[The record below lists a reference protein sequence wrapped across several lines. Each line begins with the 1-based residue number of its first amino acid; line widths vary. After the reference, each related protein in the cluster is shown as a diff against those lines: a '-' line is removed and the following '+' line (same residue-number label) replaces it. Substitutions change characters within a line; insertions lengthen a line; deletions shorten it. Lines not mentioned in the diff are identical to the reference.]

1 MQAYHQRK
9 AVHDAA
15 VPQLKQQ
22 FNRLAFARLVSIV
35 LALTFGYLA
44 IHYRNTIQGNTVQL
58 SIAVVSFAL
67 FVVFMRLHFGV
78 KRKLVLEQTLVK
90 INETELAFLE
100 KQELP
105 FDAGTPF
112 LKANHPYTY
121 DLDIFGEH
129 SLFQHINRTK
139 TVMGNSGLGQSLLE
153 KAEAETIRKR
163 QEAVAELTPL
173 LEWRQLFTAKAILAN
188 DNQKISDTLRSWNND
203 QPKIPMVTV
212 VLSYAFPALGGVLTI
227 LGFLKGS
234 SPLFLNLA
242 VTVFIFN
249 LIVLASQLK
258 KMNAEIAFA
267 DKINKTL
274 LRYSELLEAIETQE
288 WKSELMKDIQQKLN
302 ASQTPASKQIHALS
316 RIFASLESLQNGMG
330 AILFNGTVL
339 FHLHTYRKLLRWK
352 SAHATELD
360 SWLQQI
366 GEGEVLL
373 SLANLHFNNPDFNFP
388 ELNTNGVLRF
398 EELGHP
404 LISASKRVSN
414 SIDFSE
420 KQFIVLTGSNM
431 SGKSTF
437 LRTLGVNLVLA
448 NAGAPIC
455 VKSATVQP
463 MDILVSMRLSDSLS
477 DSESYFFAEVKRLKE
492 IMTELDNRRCFILL
506 DEILRGT
513 NSDDK
518 RTGTIEVLKKVIS
531 KNAIG
536 AIATHDLEVCNTTDE
551 YPQLLVN
558 KCFEVE
564 IINNELKF
572 DYKLRDG
579 ICQNKSATFLMQKM
593 GVI

>member
-1 MQAYHQRK
+1 MQVYHERK

-15 VPQLKQQ
+15 VQQLKQQ
-22 FNRLAFARLVSIV
+22 FNRLAFARLASIV

-44 IHYRNTIQGNTVQL
+44 IRSGNTIQIIVA
-58 SIAVVSFAL
+58 IVSFL
-67 FVVFMRLHFGV
+67 VFVVLMRMHFGV

-90 INETELAFLE
+90 INETELDFLE
-100 KQELP
+100 KQLLP
-105 FDAGTPF
+105 FDGGTRF
-112 LKANHPYTY
+112 LEPNHPYTY

-129 SLFQHINRTK
+129 SLFQHLNRTQ
-139 TVMGNSGLGQSLLE
+139 TVMGTRGLAQSLLG
-153 KAEAETIRKR
+153 KTDSETIQKR
-163 QEAVAELTPL
+163 QEAIAELAPL
-173 LEWRQLFTAKAILAN
+173 LEWRQLFTAKALLAN
-188 DNQKISDTLRSWNND
+188 DNEKISDTLRSWNNN
-203 QPKIPMVTV
+203 QPTV
-212 VLSYAFPALGGVLTI
+212 PVFTTILSYAFPVLGGVFSI
-227 LGFLKGS
+227 LGFLQGS
-234 SPLFLNLA
+234 SPMFLNVA
-242 VTVFIFN
+242 VMVFIFN

-267 DKINKTL
+267 DKINQTL
-274 LRYSELLEAIETQE
+274 LRYSELLQAIETHE
-288 WKSELMKDIQQKLN
+288 WKSQLLKDIQLRLN
-302 ASQTPASKQIHALS
+302 SSQTSASKQIHTLS

-352 SAHATELD
+352 SAHAEELD
-360 SWLQQI
+360 NWLQQI
-366 GEGEVLL
+366 GEAELLL
-373 SLANLHFNNPDFNFP
+373 SFANLYYNNPDFHFP
-388 ELNTNGVLRF
+388 ELNDQAELTF
-398 EELGHP
+398 TELGHP
-404 LISASKRVSN
+404 LIAASKRVSN
-414 SIDFSE
+414 SVDFSD
-420 KQFIVLTGSNM
+420 KPFIVLTGSNM

-455 VKSATVQP
+455 VKSASIQP

-492 IMTELDNRRCFILL
+492 IMTELENRRCFILL

-518 RTGTIEVLKKVIS
+518 RTGTIEVLKKVIA

-551 YPQLLVN
+551 YPEMLVN

-572 DYKLRDG
+572 DYRLRDG
-579 ICQNKSATFLMQKM
+579 ICQNKSATFLMKKM

>member
-1 MQAYHQRK
+1 MQAYHERK

-15 VPQLKQQ
+15 VQQLKQQ
-22 FNRLAFARLVSIV
+22 FNRLAFLRLASIV
-35 LALTFGYLA
+35 SALLFGYL
-44 IHYRNTIQGNTVQL
+44 TIRSEDMVQL
-58 SIAVVSFAL
+58 IIALASFAL

-78 KRKLVLEQTLVK
+78 KRKLLLEQTLVK

-105 FDAGTPF
+105 FNGGNRF
-112 LKANHPYTY
+112 LETHHPYTY
-121 DLDIFGEH
+121 DLDIFGDH
-129 SLFQHINRTK
+129 SLFRHINRTQ
-139 TVMGNSGLGQSLLE
+139 TVMGTHGLVQSLLH
-153 KAEAETIRKR
+153 KSGVETIRKR

-173 LEWRQLFTAKAILAN
+173 LEWRQLFTAKSILAN
-188 DNQKISDTLRSWNND
+188 DNEQISETLRSWNSD
-203 QPKIPMVTV
+203 QPKVPFITV
-212 VLSYAFPALGGVLTI
+212 ILSYALPVLGGIFTI

-258 KMNAEIAFA
+258 KMNAEIAFS
-267 DKINKTL
+267 DKINQTL
-274 LRYSELLEAIETQE
+274 LRYSELLKAIEERE
-288 WKSELMKDIQQKLN
+288 WKSELLREIRQKLN
-302 ASQTPASKQIHALS
+302 SSPIAASKQIHSLS

-352 SAHATELD
+352 AEHATHLD
-360 SWLQQI
+360 NWLLQI
-366 GEGEVLL
+366 GETEVLL
-373 SLANLHFNNPDFNFP
+373 SFANLYFNNPDFNFP
-388 ELNTNGVLRF
+388 ELNEETVLRF

-414 SIDFSE
+414 SVDFSD
-420 KQFIVLTGSNM
+420 KPFIVLTGSNM

-455 VKSATVQP
+455 VKSASIQP

-492 IMTELDNRRCFILL
+492 IMTELEHRRCFILL

-536 AIATHDLEVCNTTDE
+536 AIATHDLEVCNTTLE
-551 YPQLLVN
+551 YPELLVN

-572 DYKLRDG
+572 E
-579 ICQNKSATFLMQKM
+579 
-593 GVI
+593 

>member
-1 MQAYHQRK
+1 MQIYHERK

-15 VPQLKQQ
+15 VQQLKQQ
-22 FNRLAFARLVSIV
+22 FNRLAFARLLSIV
-35 LALTFGYLA
+35 LALVFGYLA
-44 IHYRNTIQGNTVQL
+44 IRSENTVQW
-58 SIAVVSFAL
+58 IVAITSFAA

-78 KRKLVLEQTLVK
+78 KRRLVLEQTLVK

-105 FDAGTPF
+105 FDGGNRF
-112 LKANHPYTY
+112 LEANHTYTY

-129 SLFQHINRTK
+129 SLFQHLNRTQ
-139 TVMGNSGLGQSLLE
+139 TFMGNRSLGQSLLS
-153 KAEAETIRKR
+153 KSEAETIRNR
-163 QEAVAELTPL
+163 QEAIAELAPL
-173 LEWRQLFTAKAILAN
+173 LEWRQLFTAKALLAN
-188 DNQKISDTLRSWNND
+188 DNEKISDTLRSWNND
-203 QPKIPMVTV
+203 QPKVSLVTV
-212 VLSYAFPALGGVLTI
+212 VLSYGLPALGGILTI

-267 DKINKTL
+267 DKINQTL
-274 LRYSELLEAIETQE
+274 VRYSELLQAIEERE
-288 WKSELMKDIQQKLN
+288 WKSELLIDIKRKLN
-302 ASQTPASKQIHALS
+302 SSQVAASKQIHTLS

-330 AILFNGTVL
+330 AIIFNGTVL

-352 SAHATELD
+352 STHAGELD
-360 SWLQQI
+360 NWLQQI
-366 GEGEVLL
+366 GETEVLL
-373 SLANLHFNNPDFNFP
+373 SFANLYFNNPDFNFP
-388 ELNTNGVLRF
+388 ELNDKAVLRF

-414 SIDFSE
+414 SVDFSD

-455 VKSATVQP
+455 VKSANIQP

-492 IMTELDNRRCFILL
+492 IMTELENRRCFILL

-518 RTGTIEVLKKVIS
+518 RTGTIEVLKKVIA

-572 DYKLRDG
+572 DYRLRDG
-579 ICQNKSATFLMQKM
+579 ICQNKSATFLMKKM

>member
-1 MQAYHQRK
+1 MQAYHERK

-15 VPQLKQQ
+15 VQQLKQQ
-22 FNRLAFARLVSIV
+22 FNRLAFLRLASIV
-35 LALTFGYLA
+35 SALLFGYL
-44 IHYRNTIQGNTVQL
+44 TIRSEDTVQL
-58 SIAVVSFAL
+58 IIALASFAL

-78 KRKLVLEQTLVK
+78 KRKLLLEQTLVK

-105 FDAGTPF
+105 FNGGNRF
-112 LKANHPYTY
+112 LEPHHPYTY
-121 DLDIFGEH
+121 DLDIFGDH
-129 SLFQHINRTK
+129 SLFRHINRTQ
-139 TVMGNSGLGQSLLE
+139 TVMGTHGLAQSLLH
-153 KAEAETIRKR
+153 KSGIETIRKR

-188 DNQKISDTLRSWNND
+188 DNEQISETLRSWNSD
-203 QPKIPMVTV
+203 QPKVPFITV
-212 VLSYAFPALGGVLTI
+212 ILSYALPVLGGIFTI

-258 KMNAEIAFA
+258 KMNAEIAFS
-267 DKINKTL
+267 DKINQTL
-274 LRYSELLEAIETQE
+274 LRYSELLKAIEERE
-288 WKSELMKDIQQKLN
+288 WKSELLREIRQKLN
-302 ASQTPASKQIHALS
+302 SSPIAASKQIHSLS

-352 SAHATELD
+352 AEHATHLD
-360 SWLQQI
+360 NWLLQI
-366 GEGEVLL
+366 GETEVLL
-373 SLANLHFNNPDFNFP
+373 SFANLYFNNPDFNFP
-388 ELNTNGVLRF
+388 ELNEETVLRF

-414 SIDFSE
+414 SVDFSD
-420 KQFIVLTGSNM
+420 KPFIVLTGSNM

-455 VKSATVQP
+455 VKSASIQP
-463 MDILVSMRLSDSLS
+463 IDILVSMRLSDSLS

-492 IMTELDNRRCFILL
+492 IMTELEHRRCFILL

-536 AIATHDLEVCNTTDE
+536 AIATHDLEVCNTTFE
-551 YPQLLVN
+551 YPELLVN

-572 DYKLRDG
+572 DYRLRDG

>member
-1 MQAYHQRK
+1 MQAYHERK
-9 AVHDAA
+9 TVHNAA
-15 VPQLKQQ
+15 VQQLKQQ
-22 FNRLAFARLVSIV
+22 FNRLAFARLISIV
-35 LALTFGYLA
+35 SALLFGYLT
-44 IHYRNTIQGNTVQL
+44 IRSGNTIQLV
-58 SIAVVSFAL
+58 IAIASFVL
-67 FVVFMRLHFGV
+67 FVVFMRMHFVV
-78 KRKLVLEQTLVK
+78 KRKLVLQQALVK

-105 FDAGTPF
+105 FDNGNRF
-112 LKANHPYTY
+112 LEGNHPYTY

-129 SLFQHINRTK
+129 SLFQHINRTQ
-139 TVMGNSGLGQSLLE
+139 TVMGNRGLGESLLE
-153 KAEAETIRKR
+153 KSSAETIRKR
-163 QEAVAELTPL
+163 QEAIAELTPL

-188 DNQKISDTLRSWNND
+188 DNEQISDTLRSWNSD
-203 QPKIPMVTV
+203 QPKVPLITTI
-212 VLSYAFPALGGVLTI
+212 LSYAFPALGALFTI

-242 VTVFIFN
+242 VTIFIFN

-267 DKINKTL
+267 DKINQTL
-274 LRYSELLEAIETQE
+274 LRYSELLQALEERE
-288 WKSELMKDIQQKLN
+288 WKSELLKDIQQKLN
-302 ASQTPASKQIHALS
+302 ASQISASKQIHALS

-330 AILFNGTVL
+330 AILFNGTIL

-352 SAHATELD
+352 SAHTTELD
-360 SWLQQI
+360 NWLQQI
-366 GEGEVLL
+366 GEAEVLL
-373 SLANLHFNNPDFNFP
+373 SFANLHFNNPDFNFP
-388 ELNTNGVLRF
+388 ELNDAAILRF

-404 LISASKRVSN
+404 LISATKRVSN
-414 SIDFSE
+414 SVDFSE

-455 VKSATVQP
+455 VKSASIQP

-492 IMTELDNRRCFILL
+492 IMTELENRRCFILL

-572 DYKLRDG
+572 DYRLRDG
-579 ICQNKSATFLMQKM
+579 ICQNKSATFLMKKM

>member
-1 MQAYHQRK
+1 MQAYHERK

-15 VPQLKQQ
+15 VQQLKQQ
-22 FNRLAFARLVSIV
+22 FNRLAFLRLASIV
-35 LALTFGYLA
+35 SALLFGYL
-44 IHYRNTIQGNTVQL
+44 TIRSEDMVQL
-58 SIAVVSFAL
+58 IIALASFAL

-78 KRKLVLEQTLVK
+78 KRKLLLEQTLVK

-105 FDAGTPF
+105 FNGGNRF
-112 LKANHPYTY
+112 LETHHPYTY
-121 DLDIFGEH
+121 DLDIFGDH
-129 SLFQHINRTK
+129 SLFRHINRTQ
-139 TVMGNSGLGQSLLE
+139 TVMGTHGLVQSLLH
-153 KAEAETIRKR
+153 KSGVETIRKR

-188 DNQKISDTLRSWNND
+188 DNEQISETLRSWNSD
-203 QPKIPMVTV
+203 QPKVPFITV
-212 VLSYAFPALGGVLTI
+212 ILSYALPVLGGIFTI

-258 KMNAEIAFA
+258 KMNAEIAFS
-267 DKINKTL
+267 DKINQTL
-274 LRYSELLEAIETQE
+274 LRYSELLKAIEERE
-288 WKSELMKDIQQKLN
+288 WKSELLREIRQKLN
-302 ASQTPASKQIHALS
+302 SSPIAASKQIHSLS

-352 SAHATELD
+352 AEHATHLD
-360 SWLQQI
+360 NWLLQI
-366 GEGEVLL
+366 GETEVLL
-373 SLANLHFNNPDFNFP
+373 SFANLYFNNPDFNFP
-388 ELNTNGVLRF
+388 ELNEETVLRF

-414 SIDFSE
+414 SVDFSD
-420 KQFIVLTGSNM
+420 KPFIVLTGSNM

-455 VKSATVQP
+455 VKSASIQP

-492 IMTELDNRRCFILL
+492 IMTELEHRRCFILL

-536 AIATHDLEVCNTTDE
+536 AIATHDLEVCNTTFE
-551 YPQLLVN
+551 YPELLVN

-572 DYKLRDG
+572 DYRLRDG

>member
-1 MQAYHQRK
+1 MQAYHERK

-15 VPQLKQQ
+15 VQQLKQQ
-22 FNRLAFARLVSIV
+22 FNRLAFARLASIV
-35 LALTFGYLA
+35 SALVFGYLA
-44 IHYRNTIQGNTVQL
+44 IRSGNTVQWIVA
-58 SIAVVSFAL
+58 IASFAL

-78 KRKLVLEQTLVK
+78 KRKLVLQQTLVK

-105 FDAGTPF
+105 FDNGNRF
-112 LKANHPYTY
+112 LEGNHPYTY

-129 SLFQHINRTK
+129 SLFQHINRTQ
-139 TVMGNSGLGQSLLE
+139 TVMGNRGLGQSLLQ
-153 KAEAETIRKR
+153 KSEAETIQKR
-163 QEAVAELTPL
+163 QEAIAELTPL

-188 DNQKISDTLRSWNND
+188 DNEQISDTLRSWNND
-203 QPKIPMVTV
+203 QPKVPVITTI
-212 VLSYAFPALGGVLTI
+212 LSYALPAFGGLFTI

-267 DKINKTL
+267 DKINQTL
-274 LRYSELLEAIETQE
+274 LRYSELLQAIEERE
-288 WKSELMKDIQQKLN
+288 WKSELLKGIQQKLN
-302 ASQTPASKQIHALS
+302 ASQTSASKQIHALS

-352 SAHATELD
+352 STHTTELD
-360 SWLQQI
+360 NWLNQI
-366 GEGEVLL
+366 GEAEVLL
-373 SLANLHFNNPDFNFP
+373 SFANLHFNNPDFNFP
-388 ELNTNGVLRF
+388 ELNETAILRF

-404 LISASKRVSN
+404 LISATKRVSN
-414 SIDFSE
+414 SVDFSD

-455 VKSATVQP
+455 VKSASIQP

-492 IMTELDNRRCFILL
+492 IMTELENRRCFILL

-536 AIATHDLEVCNTTDE
+536 AIATHDLEVCNTTNE
-551 YPQLLVN
+551 YPQILVN

-572 DYKLRDG
+572 DYRLRDG

>member
-1 MQAYHQRK
+1 MQAYHERK

-15 VPQLKQQ
+15 VQQLKQQ
-22 FNRLAFARLVSIV
+22 FNRLAFLRLASIV
-35 LALTFGYLA
+35 SALLFGYL
-44 IHYRNTIQGNTVQL
+44 TIRSEDMVQL
-58 SIAVVSFAL
+58 IIALASFAL

-78 KRKLVLEQTLVK
+78 KRKLLLEQTLVK

-105 FDAGTPF
+105 FNGGNRF
-112 LKANHPYTY
+112 LEPHHPYTY
-121 DLDIFGEH
+121 DLDIFGDH
-129 SLFQHINRTK
+129 SLFRHINRTQ
-139 TVMGNSGLGQSLLE
+139 TVMGTHGLAQSLLH
-153 KAEAETIRKR
+153 KSGVETIRKR

-188 DNQKISDTLRSWNND
+188 DNEQISETLRSWNSD
-203 QPKIPMVTV
+203 QPKVPFITV
-212 VLSYAFPALGGVLTI
+212 ILSYALPVLGGIFTI

-258 KMNAEIAFA
+258 KMNAEIAFS
-267 DKINKTL
+267 DKINQTL
-274 LRYSELLEAIETQE
+274 LRYSELLKAIEERE
-288 WKSELMKDIQQKLN
+288 WKSELLREIRQKLN
-302 ASQTPASKQIHALS
+302 SSPIAASKQIHSLS

-352 SAHATELD
+352 AEHATHLD
-360 SWLQQI
+360 NWLQQI
-366 GEGEVLL
+366 GETEVLL
-373 SLANLHFNNPDFNFP
+373 SFANLYFNNPDFNFP
-388 ELNTNGVLRF
+388 ELNEETVLRF

-414 SIDFSE
+414 SVDFSD
-420 KQFIVLTGSNM
+420 KPFIVLTGSNM

-455 VKSATVQP
+455 VKSASIQP

-492 IMTELDNRRCFILL
+492 IMTELEHRRCFILL

-536 AIATHDLEVCNTTDE
+536 AIATHDLEVCNTTFE
-551 YPQLLVN
+551 YPELLVN

-572 DYKLRDG
+572 DYRLRDG

>member
-1 MQAYHQRK
+1 MQIYHERK

-15 VPQLKQQ
+15 VQQLKQQ
-22 FNRLAFARLVSIV
+22 FNRLAFARLLSIV
-35 LALTFGYLA
+35 LALVFGYLA
-44 IHYRNTIQGNTVQL
+44 IRSENAVQW
-58 SIAVVSFAL
+58 IVAITSFAA

-105 FDAGTPF
+105 FDGGNRF
-112 LKANHPYTY
+112 LEANHPYTY

-129 SLFQHINRTK
+129 SLFQHLNRTQ
-139 TVMGNSGLGQSLLE
+139 TVMGNRSLGQSLLS
-153 KAEAETIRKR
+153 KSDAETIKKR
-163 QEAVAELTPL
+163 QEAIAELSPL

-188 DNQKISDTLRSWNND
+188 DNEKISDTLRSWNNE
-203 QPKIPMVTV
+203 QPKVPLVTV
-212 VLSYAFPALGGVLTI
+212 VLSYGLPALGGILTI

-274 LRYSELLEAIETQE
+274 LRYSELLQAIEERE
-288 WKSELMKDIQQKLN
+288 WNSELLRDIKRKLN
-302 ASQTPASKQIHALS
+302 TSEPSASKQIHHLS
-316 RIFASLESLQNGMG
+316 RIFGSLESLQNGMG

-352 SAHATELD
+352 SAHAQELD
-360 SWLQQI
+360 NWLKQI
-366 GEGEVLL
+366 GETEVLL
-373 SLANLHFNNPDFNFP
+373 SFANLYFNNPDFNFP
-388 ELNTNGVLRF
+388 DLNNESVLRF

-414 SIDFSE
+414 SVDFSD

-455 VKSATVQP
+455 VKSATIQP

-492 IMTELDNRRCFILL
+492 IMTELENRRCFILL

-518 RTGTIEVLKKVIS
+518 RTGTIEVLKKVIA

-572 DYKLRDG
+572 DYRLRDG
-579 ICQNKSATFLMQKM
+579 ICQNKSATFLMKTM